1 MAETDQAAEKR
12 LSIVKIYVKDFSFE
26 SPQSPAVFQTQD
38 WNPQTNLNLRSAHT
52 KIEDNLH
59 EVTLTLTV
67 EAKAKEG
74 DKTHF
79 LVDAGSGAGPG

>member
-38 WNPQTNLNLRSAHT
+38 WNPQTNLNLRSAHS
-52 KIEDNLH
+52 KR
-59 EVTLTLTV
+59 
-67 EAKAKEG
+67 
-74 DKTHF
+74 
-79 LVDAGSGAGPG
+79 